1 MIDYT
6 FKPAAYFESAIS
18 ELYHILTM
26 LRSPEGCPWDKKQTG
41 RSMAQSVMN
50 ETYEYIDALDA
61 CNLGEQKEEIGDVLM
76 TVLMILE
83 IHQQDGD
90 FEPVDAINGICE
102 KLVRRHPHV
111 FTDNAHAK
119 DDSDVMKIW
128 SNVKKNVEGR
138 EDHSEDDLFS
148 NIPKSEPLV
157 EQAYQI
163 QKKLENLGFDW
174 KDQKG
179 VYDKVIEELEEV
191 RTADNEQDR
200 EMEIGDLLFTVIN
213 LSRFYKIHP
222 ETALYRNT
230 QKVKKRFNLL
240 MKICKERNIELKTE
254 NADQMNE
261 VWNEIKKLEH

>member
-1 MIDYT
+1 
-6 FKPAAYFESAIS
+6 
-18 ELYHILTM
+18 
-26 LRSPEGCPWDKKQTG
+26 
-41 RSMAQSVMN
+41 
-50 ETYEYIDALDA
+50 
-61 CNLGEQKEEIGDVLM
+61 
-76 TVLMILE
+76 
-83 IHQQDGD
+83 
-90 FEPVDAINGICE
+90 
-102 KLVRRHPHV
+102 
-111 FTDNAHAK
+111 
-119 DDSDVMKIW
+119 MKIW